1 MRNKTTLR
9 TAAFASLAALLL
21 AGCGGSGGG
30 GGAGSNK
37 AGGPDPDQAL
47 ADMAG
52 KVYSTGPNGEAA
64 VAPSELSLSD
74 EELQKIKDM
83 HATAAISFH
92 ETGGYWDTAQRAGM
106 ESQFKKMGIE
116 IIAITDADFKPE
128 KQISDLETIMA
139 QKPDVLVSIPTD
151 PTAMAQAYKEVAAA
165 GTTIVF
171 AENAPDG
178 MVAGKDYVGVVSAD
192 SRGNGVASAH
202 LLAKALGG
210 EGKIGVMFHDADF
223 FVTKQR
229 YEAFMETI
237 KEYPGIEVVAKQG
250 LGGPDFVAE
259 SEKVASAMLLRNPD
273 IDGLWGP
280 WDQYA
285 EGAIVAARDAG
296 RDDLAMTTIDL
307 GENVA
312 IDMVTGG
319 IVKGLGSQR
328 PYDQGVNEAIL
339 AGYGLLGKQAPAFV
353 ALPALPVT
361 ADNIEQSWHDVYYQD
376 PPEELAKAIK
386 EN

>member
-1 MRNKTTLR
+1 MR
-9 TAAFASLAALLL
+9 TAALASLAALVL
-21 AGCGGSGGG
+21 AGCGSGDSGSGGT
-30 GGAGSNK
+30 K
-37 AGGPDPDQAL
+37 AGGPDPTEAL
-47 ADMAG
+47 AEMEG
-52 KVYSTGPNGEAA
+52 QVFSTGPNGEQA

-74 EELQKIKDM
+74 AELQQLKGM
-83 HATAAISFH
+83 NATAAIAFH
-92 ETGGYWDTAQRAGM
+92 ETGGYWDTAQRAGL

-116 IIAITDADFKPE
+116 VVAITDADFKPE
-128 KQISDLETIMA
+128 KQISDLETIMTR
-139 QKPDVLVSIPTD
+139 KPNVLVSIPTD
-151 PTAMAQAYKEVAAA
+151 PTAMAQAYKEVAKA

-171 AENAPDG
+171 AENAPEG
-178 MVAGKDYVGVVSAD
+178 MVAGEDYVSVVSAD

-210 EGKIGVMFHDADF
+210 KGQIGVMFHDADF

-237 KEYPGIEVVAKQG
+237 KQYPGIEVVEEQG
-250 LGGPDFVAE
+250 LGGPDFIAE

-280 WDQYA
+280 WDQFA

-296 RDDLAMTTIDL
+296 RTDLAVTTIDL

-312 IDMVTGG
+312 LDMATGG
-319 IVKGLGSQR
+319 IVKGLGAQR

-339 AGYGLLGKQAPAFV
+339 AAYGLLGKEAPAFV
-353 ALPALPVT
+353 ALPALAVD
-361 ADNIEQSWHDVYYQD
+361 ADNLEKSWHDVYYQD
-376 PPEELAKAIK
+376 PPTELAKVLAG
-386 EN
+386 N

>member
-9 TAAFASLAALLL
+9 TAALASLAALVL
-21 AGCGGSGGG
+21 AGCGESNGGSASGG
-30 GGAGSNK
+30 NT

-47 ADMAG
+47 AEMEG
-52 KVYSTGPNGEAA
+52 KVYSQGPNGEQA
-64 VAPSELSLSD
+64 VPPSELSLSD
-74 EELQKIKDM
+74 EELQQIKDM

-106 ESQFKKMGIE
+106 ESQFEKMGIE
-116 IIAITDADFKPE
+116 VVAITDADFKPE

-151 PTAMAQAYKEVAAA
+151 PTAMAQAYQEVADA

-178 MVAGKDYVGVVSAD
+178 MVAGEDYVGVVSAD

-237 KEYPGIEVVAKQG
+237 KEYPGIEVAVEQG
-250 LGGPDFVAE
+250 LGGPDFVSE

-273 IDGLWGP
+273 LDGLWGP

-296 RDDLAMTTIDL
+296 RDDIAMTTIDL

-339 AGYGLLGKQAPAFV
+339 AAYGLLDKKAPPFV

-361 ADNIEQSWHDVYYQD
+361 ADNIAESWQQVYYQD
-376 PPEELAKAIK
+376 PPEELGKVLADG
-386 EN
+386 